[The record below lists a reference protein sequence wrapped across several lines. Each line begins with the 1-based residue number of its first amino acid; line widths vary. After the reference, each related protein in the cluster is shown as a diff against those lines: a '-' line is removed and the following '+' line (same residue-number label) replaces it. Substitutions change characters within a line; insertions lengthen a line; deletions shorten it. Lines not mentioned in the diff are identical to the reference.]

1 MCYPNTHT
9 HTPWATAGL
18 GAALEAKNQLGGAL
32 RCAIKVLSILEKTV
46 GAGAAETVAAG
57 ERVELMQR
65 MQAAQ
70 KDESKRNADARRC

>member
-1 MCYPNTHT
+1 M
-9 HTPWATAGL
+9 
-18 GAALEAKNQLGGAL
+18 
-32 RCAIKVLSILEKTV
+32 RCAIKVLAILEKTV